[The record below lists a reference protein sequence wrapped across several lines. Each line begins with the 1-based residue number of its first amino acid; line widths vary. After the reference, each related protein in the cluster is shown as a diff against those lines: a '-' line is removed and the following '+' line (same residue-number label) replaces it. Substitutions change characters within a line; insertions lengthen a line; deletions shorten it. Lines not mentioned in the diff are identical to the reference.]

1 MRKLIDGK
9 KIDIS
14 KKINL
19 EYLKE
24 NKILSKSI
32 THFKILGKGDIKTQ
46 LNIVSDFSSKSAK
59 NKIEKAGGSIII
71 KSNKD

>member
-1 MRKLIDGK
+1 MSKLIDGK